1 MRTTGIGSYT
11 MAYGNGIDFANLKQS
26 NTKDATA
33 SDKTSGTSGGKTSAT
48 GAYAGATSGTLALQL
63 RSLFEGMKLS
73 GGSQVSFASLQKYR
87 EGLEASFSETVRK
100 DLLALGVD
108 KDIEFRLASD
118 GQGGVSVVSNH
129 ADKAKIEKYFKDNPD
144 MVAKF
149 NDIQALTGLD
159 QARKAQQISPAALR
173 TRIQME
179 SMALWFDSTS
189 NGGGSSIL
197 DFNMQASNFL
207 ASINRRV

>member
-1 MRTTGIGSYT
+1 MT
-11 MAYGNGIDFANLKQS
+11 
-26 NTKDATA
+26 
-33 SDKTSGTSGGKTSAT
+33 
-48 GAYAGATSGTLALQL
+48 
-63 RSLFEGMKLS
+63 
-73 GGSQVSFASLQKYR
+73 
-87 EGLEASFSETVRK
+87 
-100 DLLALGVD
+100 
-108 KDIEFRLASD
+108 FRPL
-118 GQGGVSVVSNH
+118 
-129 ADKAKIEKYFKDNPD
+129 P
-144 MVAKF
+144 
-149 NDIQALTGLD
+149 GLD

>member
-129 ADKAKIEKYFKDNPD
+129 ADKAKVEKYFKDNPD

-159 QARKAQQISPAALR
+159 QTRKAQQISPAALR

>member
-118 GQGGVSVVSNH
+118 GQGGVSVVSKH
-129 ADKAKIEKYFKDNPD
+129 ADKAKVEKYFKDNPD

>member
-11 MAYGNGIDFANLKQS
+11 MAYGNGIDFANLMQS

-33 SDKTSGTSGGKTSAT
+33 SDKTPGISGGKTSAT

-129 ADKAKIEKYFKDNPD
+129 ADKAKVEKYFKDNPD